1 MKKTIITLVLYFCSL
16 ILFSQNYSQTIRG
29 RVIDAD
35 TELPLPEATIVITDI
50 TPQKGTTSDA
60 NGEFYFNDIPIGRH
74 NLALTFIGYN
84 SVSIKNL
91 SLGSAKELVLNIR
104 MQEKITNLKEIT
116 VNAHARK
123 DMPINDMAMISARSF
138 TVEETER
145 YAGSLGDPARM
156 ASNYA
161 GVSSAGDNRNDIV
174 IRGNS
179 PTGLRWRLD
188 NVEIPNPNH
197 FGSLGSTGGP
207 VTILNNN
214 LLTNSDFYTSAFPA
228 EFGNATSGVFD
239 LKVRNGNNQKHE
251 FTGQIGFNGFELD
264 AEGPFSKK
272 SKASYL
278 ASYRYSTLDVF
289 NKIGFSVAGSA
300 IPQYQ
305 DLTFKINIP
314 TKKGKISIFGL
325 GGPSYIELLQSKDTS
340 SNSYNEI
347 GSDIYFGSELAV
359 TGLSYLHYINSN
371 TRLQTNISAQATH
384 SYTKLDTLNN
394 NFKPSLFYRGDFKEY
409 KFSVS
414 SELKKKFNARN
425 NLSSGFNI
433 DLYNTNYNDSV
444 IMPDT
449 SAFKN
454 ITNNQGNFYLFQA
467 FAELKHRFTNNLS
480 TYTGVHFQQASLNN
494 SLSIEPRIATKWQF
508 TDNQSFNFGFGMH
521 SQLQPHTI
529 YFTETRL
536 DNGSYIKTN
545 TKLKFS
551 RSNQFVVGYNN
562 LFTQNLRLK
571 IETYYQHLYN
581 IPVNENHPTFS
592 ILNNGTDFYNSAP
605 DSLENLGTGK
615 NYGVEITLEKFLSNG
630 YYFLLT
636 NSLFESKYRAYDGIE
651 RNTAFNGNFVL
662 NALAGYEFKIGKNNI
677 LSFDT
682 KATWAGGK
690 RYVPI
695 DIAAS
700 INKHE
705 TVYDNSKA
713 FENRYPDYLRFD
725 IRINFKLNKKR
736 ISQEWAIDIQN
747 MTNHKNIFR
756 QKFNSRSNKIVTDY
770 QMGFFPMMLYRIKF

>member
-1 MKKTIITLVLYFCSL
+1 MKRIITTLIFSFYAL

-29 RVIDAD
+29 RVIDTD
-35 TELPLPEATIVITDI
+35 TELPLTGATIVITDI

-60 NGEFYFNDIPIGRH
+60 NGEFYFNNIPIGRH
-74 NLALTFIGYN
+74 NLVITFIGYN
-84 SVSIKNL
+84 SVLIRN
-91 SLGSAKELVLNIR
+91 SLLGPAKELVLNIR
-104 MQEKITNLKEIT
+104 MQEKITNLEEIT

-123 DMPINDMAMISARSF
+123 DLPINDMAMISARSF
-138 TVEETER
+138 TIEETER

-179 PTGLRWRLD
+179 PTGLLWRLD

-228 EFGNATSGVFD
+228 EFGNATSGVFN
-239 LKVRNGNNQKHE
+239 LKMRNGNNQKHE

-289 NKIGFSVAGSA
+289 NKIGFSVTGSA

-340 SNSYNEI
+340 NNSYNEI
-347 GSDIYFGSELAV
+347 GSDIYFGSDLAV
-359 TGLSYLHYINSN
+359 TGLSYLHYLNSS
-371 TRLQTNISAQATH
+371 TRLQTNISAQGTH

-394 NFKPSLFYRGDFKEY
+394 NFKSSPFYRGDFKEY
-409 KFSVS
+409 KFSIS
-414 SELKKKFNARN
+414 SELKKKFNSRN
-425 NLSSGFNI
+425 NLSSGFSI

-449 SAFKN
+449 SVFRN
-454 ITNNQGNFYLFQA
+454 ITKNQGSFYLFQA
-467 FAELKHRFTNNLS
+467 FTELKHRFTNKLS
-480 TYTGVHFQQASLNN
+480 IYTGMHFQQASLNN
-494 SLSIEPRIATKWQF
+494 NFSIEPRIATKWQF
-508 TDNQSFNFGFGMH
+508 SDNQSFNFGFGIH

-545 TKLKFS
+545 TNLKFS

-562 LFTQNLRLK
+562 LFTENLRLK
-571 IETYYQHLYN
+571 IETYYQYLYN
-581 IPVNENHPTFS
+581 IPVSKNHQTFS
-592 ILNNGTDFYNSAP
+592 ILNNGADFYNSAP
-605 DSLENLGTGK
+605 DSLINLGTGK
-615 NYGVEITLEKFLSNG
+615 NYGIEITLEKFLSKG

-636 NSLFESKYRAYDGIE
+636 NSLFESKYKGFDGIE

-705 TVYDNSKA
+705 TVYDNTEA
-713 FENRYPDYLRFD
+713 YENRYPDYLRFD
-725 IRINFKLNKKR
+725 IRINFKLNNKR

-747 MTNHKNIFR
+747 ITNHKNIFR
-756 QKFNSRSNKIVTDY
+756 QQFNSRSNKIATDY